1 MFINITIDLAVKIC
15 AFAVPFF
22 LLLYFVIFR
31 KYNSRNNIIWNDII
45 FDAIE
50 FLTNSV
56 IHLLIFIIGIDY
68 MIEGLHLLDAVYE
81 RYANFIVGVA
91 IISVVIYHYI
101 SFIKKL
107 LVDLDPEV
115 IKKEKETN
123 YKFGEYVLF
132 IFLCLLLINPILS
145 LPKFAMHIGFK
156 ELLIKEVLMSLGC
169 SAVAIFLLYHIN
181 PLNIR
186 YVNKEDN
193 VENKKENKVKE
204 ELLNNVNEKV
214 EFEDTGYDDLNKI
227 GDKVEDI
234 MNESTLNTPKKGKI
248 VIPDEAELKPKK
260 KTNKTNGSKKNSSK
274 SKTTSAKNKTTKK
287 SNGNSG
293 SKKTNKK
300 TDEK

>member
-1 MFINITIDLAVKIC
+1 MFINITVDLAVRIC
-15 AFAVPFF
+15 AFAIPVFV
-22 LLLYFVIFR
+22 LLYFTIFR
-31 KYNSRNNIIWNDII
+31 RYNSRNNIAWNDII

-50 FLTNSV
+50 FITNSV
-56 IHLLIFIIGIDY
+56 IHLLIFIIGLDY

-101 SFIKKL
+101 SFIKRL

-156 ELLIKEVLMSLGC
+156 DLLIKEVLMSLGC
-169 SAVAIFLLYHIN
+169 SIVAIFLLYHIN

-186 YVNKEDN
+186 YVNKEERD
-193 VENKKENKVKE
+193 NKKEKNNVKE

-214 EFEDTGYDDLNKI
+214 EFEDTGYDDLNMI

-234 MNESTLNTPKKGKI
+234 MNESTLNAPKKEKI

-260 KTNKTNGSKKNSSK
+260 KANKSGSSKKTSTKNSSSK
-274 SKTTSAKNKTTKK
+274 SKTTSVKKQSTKNKST
-287 SNGNSG
+287 
-293 SKKTNKK
+293 KK
-300 TDEK
+300 TDKK

>member
-1 MFINITIDLAVKIC
+1 MFINITIDLAVRIC
-15 AFAVPFF
+15 AFAIPVFV
-22 LLLYFVIFR
+22 LLYFAIFR
-31 KYNSRNNIIWNDII
+31 KYNSRNNIVWNDII

-50 FLTNSV
+50 FITNSV
-56 IHLLIFIIGIDY
+56 IHLLIFIIGLDY

-101 SFIKKL
+101 YFIKRL

-156 ELLIKEVLMSLGC
+156 DLLIKEVLMSLGC
-169 SAVAIFLLYHIN
+169 FIVAIFLLYHIN

-186 YVNKEDN
+186 YVNKEERD
-193 VENKKENKVKE
+193 NKKEKNKVKE

-214 EFEDTGYDDLNKI
+214 EFEDTGYDDLNMI

-234 MNESTLNTPKKGKI
+234 MNESTLNAPKKEKI

-260 KTNKTNGSKKNSSK
+260 KTNKSGASKKISTKNSSSK
-274 SKTTSAKNKTTKK
+274 SKITSVKKQSTKKKSTKTTDKK
-287 SNGNSG
+287 
-293 SKKTNKK
+293 
-300 TDEK
+300 

>member
-1 MFINITIDLAVKIC
+1 MFINITIDLAVRIC
-15 AFAVPFF
+15 AFAIPVFV
-22 LLLYFVIFR
+22 LLYFAIFR
-31 KYNSRNNIIWNDII
+31 KYNSRNNIAWNDII

-50 FLTNSV
+50 FITNSV
-56 IHLLIFIIGIDY
+56 IHLLIFIIGLDY

-81 RYANFIVGVA
+81 RYANFIVGVG

-101 SFIKKL
+101 YFIKRL

-156 ELLIKEVLMSLGC
+156 DLLIKEVLMSLGC
-169 SAVAIFLLYHIN
+169 SIVAIFLLYHIN

-186 YVNKEDN
+186 YVNKEERD
-193 VENKKENKVKE
+193 NKKEKNNVKE

-214 EFEDTGYDDLNKI
+214 EFEDTGYDDLNMI

-234 MNESTLNTPKKGKI
+234 MNESTLNAPKKEKI

-260 KTNKTNGSKKNSSK
+260 KTNKSSSSKKTATKNSSSK
-274 SKTTSAKNKTTKK
+274 SKITSVKKQSTKK
-287 SNGNSG
+287 KS
-293 SKKTNKK
+293 TKK
-300 TDEK
+300 TDKK